1 MKTVNDFIEIRHKL
15 FFHRF
20 FPFQPILFSVEVWE
34 EDSTSSNDLIDRYSL
49 AIQTNP
55 SPSHFAA
62 SRRHKL
68 SGKGHS
74 FLNVGVKVFC
84 DASFFIPDCTTYCTP
99 RDDSSGHYSCD
110 FTRGLKV
117 CLPGWYGRHCLTYGM
132 PLNDT
137 LGHYS
142 CDSNGQIKCL
152 NNWYGKDCLLYCK
165 ARNDS
170 LGHYSCDV
178 NGQRRCLSGWYG
190 KDCLTYCVSRN
201 DSLGHYRCDVN
212 GRRKCLFGW
221 HGSYCLTYCDS
232 LGHYIC
238 GSNGQKSCLDYWYG
252 TNCLI
257 YCKPR
262 NDSTGHYICNSTGY
276 SVCLLGWQGEQCTE
290 KEISK
295 ATYITASTTI
305 CGSTKSFQHQKT
317 SSKVTS
323 LLGNFSLRT
332 DALIFRSTFAV
343 GPFASKDGGVQSTEM
358 TKLALFSSQLFELAS
373 RNKQTTSSFQHLSQF
388 SAPDSKTTVSTSTC
402 GEILETTEKQSRR
415 QLGQKRQLGH

>member
-1 MKTVNDFIEIRHKL
+1 M
-15 FFHRF
+15 
-20 FPFQPILFSVEVWE
+20 
-34 EDSTSSNDLIDRYSL
+34 
-49 AIQTNP
+49 
-55 SPSHFAA
+55 
-62 SRRHKL
+62 

-190 KDCLTYCVSRN
+190 RLPYLLCVKER
-201 DSLGHYRCDVN
+201 
-212 GRRKCLFGW
+212 LFG
-221 HGSYCLTYCDS
+221 S
-232 LGHYIC
+232 L
-238 GSNGQKSCLDYWYG
+238 QVR
-252 TNCLI
+252 
-257 YCKPR
+257 CKWP
-262 NDSTGHYICNSTGY
+262 
-276 SVCLLGWQGEQCTE
+276 E
-290 KEISK
+290 KV
-295 ATYITASTTI
+295 
-305 CGSTKSFQHQKT
+305 F
-317 SSKVTS
+317 VW
-323 LLGNFSLRT
+323 
-332 DALIFRSTFAV
+332 
-343 GPFASKDGGVQSTEM
+343 
-358 TKLALFSSQLFELAS
+358 LA
-373 RNKQTTSSFQHLSQF
+373 
-388 SAPDSKTTVSTSTC
+388 
-402 GEILETTEKQSRR
+402 R
-415 QLGQKRQLGH
+415 QLLSHILCAQQ